1 MKKYLFSLVLLFAVA
16 AVSFASPYLFSSSV
30 EDWEMYLVG
39 NDNGKIDPMPVPE
52 GMDYLMFWNTYLT
65 EGEPFTLEPIEWMPS
80 ELYLY
85 EPTIFDP
92 NYPEDEGLVMTWGAR
107 EPEKNYAAGW
117 TYAYGLDPDLS
128 NCTIKISVFA
138 PNWINNVSFWLQDI
152 SGKKV
157 SWKWNVPGIIP
168 HNVSVQ
174 VQINTSLIPAG
185 LAAAVPLANS
195 FAIMPGFDIT
205 KVVSFGVT
213 ENAFTY
219 GNNPVPPVGQP
230 TTSQAWNAWSNL
242 SIIRN
247 DVKAYKGN
255 YVKWSQIPETI
266 EDMFPP
272 MIYGWDQYSIYKD
285 DLTTT
290 IMMAVDDWKCTD
302 QRPVT
307 DIHWWGS
314 FIGWTQPYLPKHL
327 PDYFMMCIW
336 KDIPA
341 NMQGPDG
348 SIKPYSRPGE
358 LVWTHKCDNWVWNF
372 AGYDQDPRFEF
383 ANIDPRFGTP
393 QKNEA
398 CFQFN
403 QLLSE
408 DSWFWQEGGDA
419 AMGGNIYWI
428 SIAAVYVNTPPEL
441 IEHPWGWKTR
451 PHKNLDIAGVITN
464 LVGQWPPLTPGSV
477 FVNGFFPLLLPSPDL
492 YPQGMGFDLAFE
504 LTTNEQ
510 APCYGLSADLNHNCV
525 VDFYDFAIFA
535 NQWLDVE

>member
-39 NDNGKIDPMPVPE
+39 NDNGRIEPMPVPE
-52 GMDYLMFWNTYLT
+52 GQDYLMFWNTYLE
-65 EGEPFTLEPIEWMPS
+65 EGEPFTIEPIEWMPA

-85 EPTIFDP
+85 EPTTPSPDF
-92 NYPEDEGLVMTWGAR
+92 PEDEGLVMTWGTR

-117 TYAYGLDPDLS
+117 TYIYGLDPDLS

-152 SGKKV
+152 NNNKV
-157 SWKWNVPGIIP
+157 SWKWNVPGPIP

-174 VQINTSLIPAG
+174 VQINTSQIPAG
-185 LAAAVPLANS
+185 LAAAMPLANS

-213 ENAFTY
+213 ENAYTY
-219 GNNPVPPVGQP
+219 GNNPIPPVGQP
-230 TTSQAWNAWSNL
+230 TMNQAWNAWNNL

-272 MIYGWDQYSIYKD
+272 IIYGWDQYSIYND

-290 IMMAVDDWKCTD
+290 IMMAADDWKCTD
-302 QRPVT
+302 QRPIT
-307 DIHWWGS
+307 DVHWWGS
-314 FIGWTQPYLPKHL
+314 FIGWTQPYLPSIL

-336 KDIPA
+336 KDVPA
-341 NMQGPDG
+341 NVPGPTG
-348 SIKPYSRPGE
+348 IITPYSRPGE
-358 LVWTHKCDNWVWNF
+358 LVWTHKCNNWVWNF

-383 ANIDPRFGTP
+383 PDIDPRLGTP
-393 QKNEA
+393 QENEA

-408 DSWFWQEGGDA
+408 DSWFWQEGGVDGA
-419 AMGGNIYWI
+419 DNIYWI
-428 SIAAVYVNTPPEL
+428 SIAAVYVGIPPEQ
-441 IEHPWGWKTR
+441 IKHPWGWKTR
-451 PHKNLDIAGVITN
+451 PHKNLDIAGVITD
-464 LVGQWPPLTPGSV
+464 LAGQWPPLTPGNV
-477 FVNGFFPLLLPSPDL
+477 FVNGFFPLLLPNPQW
-492 YPQGMGFDLAFE
+492 YPEGVPFDLAFE

-510 APCYGLSADLNHNCV
+510 APCYGLSADLNHNCI